1 MLSGDISSVFK
12 RMKEERVRFVD
23 LQFTDVPGRLQH
35 ITLPASKLDAD
46 ALVNGVPKLDGSSIR
61 GFAEISESDM
71 LLRPDPTTFAVIP
84 WSSQENRTAR
94 LICDVYAGFG
104 GARFPR
110 DPRYVA
116 TKAED
121 YAREQGY
128 SLSYWGPEVEFF
140 VFKGVSWNVLSP
152 YRGQSYN
159 IESSEAAWS
168 VEAGYP
174 IRFKEGYYP
183 APPQDTL
190 MEYRC
195 TVIRFLEDY
204 FGVDCE
210 AHHHEVATAGQCE
223 VDMVRGELVKMADNV
238 MTLKYV
244 AKNVARNHGMVATM
258 MPKPIFGDNA
268 SGMHTHVSLWSE
280 ADPAEVASREVV
292 NLFYDPEDEY
302 AELSQLGRYFIG
314 GLLEHSRA
322 LAAIVAP
329 TTNSYKRLVP
339 GYEAPVFI
347 AWSRGNRSAN
357 VRVPVYEK
365 GVESAAKKRVE
376 FRTPDPSCNPYLCF
390 AAIMAAG
397 LDGIRRKVDPGDP
410 VNENIY
416 ELTPERRKQLGIGEL
431 PGSLKEAIDALKSDS
446 VFLKP
451 IFTQDLIEKV
461 IENGMKEHVEISA
474 RPHPYEF
481 YLYFDI

>member
-1 MLSGDISSVFK
+1 MHSEGYPSVLK
-12 RMKEERVRFVD
+12 RIKEEKVRFID
-23 LQFTDVPGRLQH
+23 LQFTDLPGRLQH
-35 ITLPASKLDAD
+35 ITLPATVLDAE

-71 LLRPDPTTFAVIP
+71 LLKPDPTTFAVIP
-84 WSSQENRTAR
+84 WSGQEDRTAR

-104 GARFPR
+104 GDRFSR

-116 TKAED
+116 TKADE

-128 SLSYWGPEVEFF
+128 SSSYWGPEVEFF
-140 VFKGVSWNVLSP
+140 VFENVSWDVLSP
-152 YRGQSYN
+152 YKGQSYS
-159 IESSEAAWS
+159 IKSSEAAWS
-168 VEAGYP
+168 QGPGYP

-183 APPQDTL
+183 ASPQDTL

-195 TVIRFLEDY
+195 TVMRFLEDY
-204 FGVDCE
+204 FGIRCE
-210 AHHHEVATAGQCE
+210 AHHHEAATAGQCE
-223 VDMVRGELVKMADNV
+223 IDVVKDELVKMADNV

-244 AKNVARNHGMVATM
+244 AKNVARSYGMVATM

-280 ADPAEVASREVV
+280 LDPAELLSKEDA
-292 NLFYDPEDEY
+292 NLFYDPDDEY

-357 VRVPVYEK
+357 VRVPVYERGPEK
-365 GVESAAKKRVE
+365 AAKKRVE

-390 AAIMAAG
+390 AGIMAAG
-397 LDGIRRKVDPGDP
+397 MDGIRSKKDPGDP

-446 VFLKP
+446 EFLKP
-451 IFTQDLIEKV
+451 IFTQDLIERL
-461 IENGMKEHVEISA
+461 IENGMKEHIELSA

>member
-1 MLSGDISSVFK
+1 MPSEDVSGVLK
-12 RMKEERVRFVD
+12 RVKEEKVRFID
-23 LQFTDVPGRLQH
+23 LQFTDLPGRLQH
-35 ITLPASKLDAD
+35 ITLSASKLDAD
-46 ALVNGVPKLDGSSIR
+46 AIVNGVPKLDGSSIR
-61 GFAEISESDM
+61 GFTEISESDM
-71 LLRPDPTTFAVIP
+71 LLRPDPSTFAIIP
-84 WSSQENRTAR
+84 WSGQDNKTAR
-94 LICDVYAGFG
+94 MICDVYMGFG
-104 GARFPR
+104 GSRFSR

-116 TKAED
+116 TKAEE
-121 YAREQGY
+121 YAKEQGFP
-128 SLSYWGPEVEFF
+128 LSYWGPEVEFF
-140 VFKGVSWNVLSP
+140 VFNKVSWDVLSP
-152 YRGQSYN
+152 YRGQSYS
-159 IESSEAAWS
+159 IESPEAAWS
-168 VEAGYP
+168 SGSGYP
-174 IRFKEGYYP
+174 IGFKEGYYP

-195 TVIRFLEDY
+195 TVTRLLEDY
-204 FGVDCE
+204 FGANCE

-223 VDMVRGELVKMADNV
+223 IDMRRDTLVKMADNV

-244 AKNVARNHGMVATM
+244 AKNVARSHGMVATM

-268 SGMHTHVSLWSE
+268 SGMHTHVSLWSV
-280 ADPAEVASREVV
+280 ADPAEAITEEAV
-292 NLFYDPEDEY
+292 NLFYDPDDEY

-357 VRVPVYEK
+357 VRVPVYER
-365 GVESAAKKRVE
+365 GFENAAKKRVE
-376 FRTPDPSCNPYLCF
+376 FRIPDPSCNPYLCF
-390 AAIMAAG
+390 AAIMSAG
-397 LDGIRRKVDPGDP
+397 LDGIRRKIDPGDP
-410 VNENIY
+410 VNENVY

-431 PGSLKEAIDALKSDS
+431 PGSLKEAIEALKSDS
-446 VFLKP
+446 EFLKP

-461 IENGMKEHVEISA
+461 VENGMREHIELSA